1 MGGELG
7 DSYVG
12 DVGFEKGPI
21 NILLV
26 EAAVDDAA
34 LLILEPLCPV
44 DSRAGAAT
52 ICAVHGHGLASS
64 ASSARDSEGTGAEI
78 DHDGATTSG
87 GRGSMFGRGGGDGS
101 PVGEDEVEAGRSGSR
116 PSEAKRWVME
126 EVVTEVGGRRLRSL
140 RSLR

>member
-12 DVGFEKGPI
+12 DVGFEKGSI
-21 NILLV
+21 DILLV
-26 EAAVDDAA
+26 EATVDNAA

-52 ICAVHGHGLASS
+52 ICAVHGHRLASS

-87 GRGSMFGRGGGDGS
+87 GRGSMFGR
-101 PVGEDEVEAGRSGSR
+101 VGRRWQSGRRGRGGSR
-116 PSEAKRWVME
+116 EIGEP
-126 EVVTEVGGRRLRSL
+126 TE
-140 RSLR
+140 